1 MFFQFAEFEIDLD
14 KFELR
19 RNGTPGHIEPR
30 VFDLL
35 VLLAKNPG
43 RIITRDELIEELWK
57 GRIVSDATIST
68 TIKSAR
74 KALDDSGEEQKYIK
88 TIRGRGITFNA
99 DVQFR
104 GSENSIAG
112 TVSTGAIKSPMKM
125 LMLIA
130 GALALI
136 VIILLVNSF
145 SQSPSTDQSKLIA
158 NTKSNGA
165 YKVAVMPFIDMS
177 ENGDQEY
184 FATGMA
190 EEILNLLAMTPGLN
204 MTSRTTAFSLKDL
217 NLSVPE
223 ISQRLG
229 VNYIVEGSIRTTGE
243 RVRVSAQLVDVA
255 ADTQLWS
262 SNYDRKMTSIF
273 EVQDDI
279 SEQIAGA
286 LKLELGSRARNR
298 EAPTNNMAAYDFYL
312 RGHQLFSSRGT
323 FGDNDRVGY
332 LEEAIS
338 NLEQATLLDPNFAEA
353 WAELA
358 GVSMVIPTF
367 DSVKYSFE
375 EMAVRSS
382 LYIDRAL
389 SLNENLSQAW
399 ATKGF
404 NHLVSLEFAEA
415 EQALRRATEL
425 RNNNETAWLWL
436 GLTYTTLG
444 GADKAAS
451 AIEHAIELDS
461 SVTVNYN
468 VIGAASHGGGDVA
481 LAAHYQKLAVFD
493 RGFELGR
500 IDTLL
505 IALDPNYDDIRGRR
519 AAALEDAKRYIDFL
533 EKNTDPERDR
543 KLALYVD
550 AYLDPSLRDVAL
562 EALDNDIENRQK
574 SAFIGAY
581 MLGAGTRMA
590 RHLELG
596 TENNG
601 LNLRRIYSPVGR
613 PLFQHKA
620 FRDYLIKIGMLDY
633 WKNNQFPY
641 NCSAVDINDFECH

>member
-1 MFFQFAEFEIDLD
+1 MIYQFAEFEIDLD

-19 RNGTPGHIEPR
+19 RNGVSGHIEPL

-88 TIRGRGITFNA
+88 TIRGRGISFNA
-99 DVQFR
+99 DVQIS
-104 GSENSIAG
+104 GNDKPASV
-112 TVSTGAIKSPMKM
+112 TVATGAIKSPMR
-125 LMLIA
+125 MLILAA

-136 VIILLVNSF
+136 AIILLINSF
-145 SQSPSTDQSKLIA
+145 TQSPVSENAQIARSTA
-158 NTKSNGA
+158 NGD
-165 YKVAVMPFIDMS
+165 YKVAVLPFIDMS

-190 EEILNLLAMTPGLN
+190 EEILNLLATTPGLD

-229 VNYIVEGSIRTTGE
+229 VNYIVEGSIRTTGD
-243 RVRVSAQLVDVA
+243 RVRVSAQLIDVA
-255 ADTQLWS
+255 ADAQLWS
-262 SNYDRKMTSIF
+262 SNYDREMTSIF

-279 SEQIAGA
+279 SEQITGA
-286 LKLELGSRARNR
+286 LRLELGARARNR
-298 EAPTNNMAAYDFYL
+298 EAPTGNMIAYDLYL

-358 GVSMVIPTF
+358 AVSMVIPTF
-367 DSVKYSFE
+367 NSIKYSFD
-375 EMAVRSS
+375 EMAVRSTIF
-382 LYIDRAL
+382 IDRAL

-404 NHLVSLEFAEA
+404 NHLVSLEFSEA

-444 GADKAAS
+444 AADKAAT
-451 AIEHAIELDS
+451 AIERAIELDS

-468 VIGAASHGGGDVA
+468 VMGAAKHGGGNVK
-481 LAAHYQKLAVFD
+481 LAADNQKIAVFD
-493 RGFELGR
+493 RSFELGR

-505 IALDPNYDDIRGRR
+505 IALDPNYDDIRGTR
-519 AAALEDAKRYIDFL
+519 AAALEDAKRYINYL

-550 AYLDPSLRDVAL
+550 AYLDPTVRD
-562 EALDNDIENRQK
+562 EALTALDQDIETRQR
-574 SAFIGAY
+574 SSFIGAY

-601 LNLRRIYSPVGR
+601 LNLRRIFSPVGR

-620 FRDYLIKIGMLDY
+620 FRDYLIRIGMLDY
-633 WKNNQFPY
+633 WKNNQFPH
-641 NCSAVDINDFECH
+641 NCSAVGADDFECH